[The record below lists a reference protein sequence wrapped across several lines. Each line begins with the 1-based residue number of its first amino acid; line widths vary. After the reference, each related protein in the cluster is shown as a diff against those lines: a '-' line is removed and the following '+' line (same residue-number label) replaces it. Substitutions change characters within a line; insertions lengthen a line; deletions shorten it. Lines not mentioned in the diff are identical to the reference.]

1 MGSGVHEGTVVE
13 WKKSAGDAVSKG
25 EVLLDAESEKVDF
38 EIESPADG
46 VLTRV
51 LIEAGT
57 EVPVG
62 EVLGLLETEAV
73 VPDAIPELELSDSSP
88 EPGNARPTSPPKSDE
103 WVAPVA
109 PLPPRE
115 ARSAP
120 TRAASTAAT
129 GRSRSRS
136 TRLSPR
142 ARRLLEEHGLSEDS
156 VARIPG
162 TGAGGRVTARDVE
175 AFAHDT
181 AAPLPGALL
190 ATNADSPTQIPV
202 VFRPLAEGEPLETR
216 EVHGPVRRRIA
227 ERLSQSAR
235 EIPQVTNH
243 VDVDLAA
250 IATWRQ
256 LHKDHFQRRHAAPL
270 TYTPFFALAI
280 IAALRDPAHSRFNGT
295 YEEDAV
301 VVKRFLNLGVAV
313 DAPQGLVVPV
323 LRGADQLDFV
333 ELVRGLEDLTSR
345 ARAGKLY
352 PGEMRE
358 GTISLSNFG
367 VAGVVSAN
375 PLINPPQL
383 AIVGTGALV
392 SRVVALPGDTIGI
405 RPVLQLCVTFDHRAN
420 DGGAA
425 GRFASAMGA
434 ALERMDLTRL
444 HY

>member
-13 WKKSAGDAVSKG
+13 WKKSAGDAISKG
-25 EVLLDAESEKVDF
+25 EVLLAAESEKVDF

-46 VLTRV
+46 VLTRI

-62 EVLGLLETEAV
+62 EILGLLETEAV
-73 VPDAIPELELSDSSP
+73 VPDATPELELSDSPP
-88 EPGNARPTSPPKSDE
+88 EPGDTRPTSPPKSDE

-120 TRAASTAAT
+120 TPAAGTAAT
-129 GRSRSRS
+129 GRSRSRP

-181 AAPLPGALL
+181 AAQLPGAPLVTK
-190 ATNADSPTQIPV
+190 AGTATQIPV

-216 EVHGPVRRRIA
+216 VAHGPVRRRIA

-256 LHKDHFQRRHAAPL
+256 LHKDRFQRRHAAPL

-280 IAALRDPAHSRFNGT
+280 IAALRDPAHARFNGT

-333 ELVRGLEDLTSR
+333 ELVQGLEDLTSR

-383 AIVGTGALV
+383 AIVGTGAVV
-392 SRVVALPGDTIGI
+392 SRVVALPGNTIGI

-425 GRFASAMGA
+425 GRFTSAMGA

>member
-1 MGSGVHEGTVVE
+1 M
-13 WKKSAGDAVSKG
+13 
-25 EVLLDAESEKVDF
+25 
-38 EIESPADG
+38 
-46 VLTRV
+46 
-51 LIEAGT
+51 
-57 EVPVG
+57 
-62 EVLGLLETEAV
+62 
-73 VPDAIPELELSDSSP
+73 
-88 EPGNARPTSPPKSDE
+88 
-103 WVAPVA
+103 
-109 PLPPRE
+109 
-115 ARSAP
+115 
-120 TRAASTAAT
+120 
-129 GRSRSRS
+129 
-136 TRLSPR
+136 
-142 ARRLLEEHGLSEDS
+142 
-156 VARIPG
+156 
-162 TGAGGRVTARDVE
+162 TARDVE

-181 AAPLPGALL
+181 AAPLPGAPL
-190 ATNADSPTQIPV
+190 ATKAGTATQIPV
-202 VFRPLAEGEPLETR
+202 VFRPLAEGEPLESR
-216 EVHGPVRRRIA
+216 EAHGPVRRRIA

-256 LHKDHFQRRHAAPL
+256 LHKDRFQRRHAAPL

-280 IAALRDPAHSRFNGT
+280 IAALRDPAHARFNGT

-345 ARAGKLY
+345 ARAGKLH

-367 VAGVVSAN
+367 VTGVVSAN

-405 RPVLQLCVTFDHRAN
+405 RPYSSCA
-420 DGGAA
+420 
-425 GRFASAMGA
+425 
-434 ALERMDLTRL
+434 
-444 HY
+444 

>member
-25 EVLLDAESEKVDF
+25 EVLLAAESEKVDF
-38 EIESPADG
+38 EIECPADG
-46 VLTRV
+46 VLTEI
-51 LIEAGT
+51 LIEAET

-62 EVLGLLETEAV
+62 EVLALLETEAV
-73 VPDAIPELELSDSSP
+73 VPDAIPELELGDSPP
-88 EPGNARPTSPPKSDE
+88 EPGDAPTTSPPRADG

-109 PLPPRE
+109 ALPPRE

-120 TRAASTAAT
+120 ARGAGTATT
-129 GRSRSRS
+129 GRSRSRP

-142 ARRLLEEHGLSEDS
+142 ARRLLQEHGLSEQS
-156 VARIPG
+156 VASIRG

-175 AFAHDT
+175 AFARDS
-181 AAPLPGALL
+181 AAPVPGAPP
-190 ATNADSPTQIPV
+190 ATGTETWIPV
-202 VFRPLAEGEPLETR
+202 LFRPLAKGGLRETR
-216 EVHGPVRRRIA
+216 EVHSPVRRRIA

-243 VDVDLAA
+243 VDVDMAA
-250 IATWRQ
+250 VASWRQ
-256 LHKDHFQRRHAAPL
+256 LHKDRFQRRHEAPL

-280 IAALRDPAHSRFNGT
+280 IAALRDPAHARFNGT
-295 YEEDAV
+295 YEDDGV

-333 ELVRGLEDLTSR
+333 ELVRGLDDLTSR

-352 PGEMRE
+352 PDEMRE

-367 VAGVVSAN
+367 AAGVVSAN

-383 AIVGTGALV
+383 AIVGTGALA
-392 SRVVALPGDTIGI
+392 SRVVALPGESIGI
-405 RPVLQLCVTFDHRAN
+405 RPVLHLCVTFDHRAN
-420 DGGAA
+420 DGVAA
-425 GRFASAMGA
+425 GRFTSAVGA
-434 ALERMDLTRL
+434 ALERMDLTQLR
-444 HY
+444 Y